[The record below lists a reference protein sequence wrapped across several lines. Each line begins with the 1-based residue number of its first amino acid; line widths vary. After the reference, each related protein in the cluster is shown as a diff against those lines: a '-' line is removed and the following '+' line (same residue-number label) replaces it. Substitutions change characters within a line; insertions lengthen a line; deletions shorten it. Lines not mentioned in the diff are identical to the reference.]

1 MTWLDDAACRE
12 TPTHI
17 FYPSPP
23 TGRRPDAYIPAAHY
37 AQARAICNQCPVR
50 DRCLDDAMAAE
61 NGQRFGMFGGLTERE
76 RASLPWR
83 LCVECSTRF
92 PARRNGKGGSV
103 PKFCGDECRDASRR
117 RQYEAELERQRRARL
132 EEVA

>member
-1 MTWLDDAACRE
+1 MTWRTDAACRDAD
-12 TPTHI
+12 PAI

-23 TGRRPDAYIPAAHY
+23 IGRPAGAYIPATEY
-37 AQARAICNQCPVR
+37 DQARTICAQCPVQ
-50 DRCLDDAMAAE
+50 DQCLTDAMTVE
-61 NGQRFGMFGGLTERE
+61 RGDRHGMFGGLTPRE

-83 LCVECSTRF
+83 LCAECGARF
-92 PARRNGKGGSV
+92 PARRQGKGGSV
-103 PKFCGDECRDASRR
+103 PKYCGDECRDASRR